1 MVARAPV
8 KTDRKERM
16 REPHIEEVAN
26 HDDPESCVHARK
38 DMGEAL
44 TGAGASWVLS
54 REEKQSWVPTP

>member
-1 MVARAPV
+1 M
-8 KTDRKERM
+8 RK
-16 REPHIEEVAN
+16 PHIEEVAN